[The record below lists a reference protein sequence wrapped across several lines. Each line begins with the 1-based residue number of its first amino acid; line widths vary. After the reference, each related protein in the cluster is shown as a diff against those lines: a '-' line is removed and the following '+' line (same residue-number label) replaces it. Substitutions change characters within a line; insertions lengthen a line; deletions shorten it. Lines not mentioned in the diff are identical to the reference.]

1 MYYFQPSRK
10 ILILLTD
17 GTQTV
22 DADSEDP
29 VQISDELRSAGVTVL
44 VVGVGPGV
52 NTVELSRLAGG
63 TDNTFIANSFNDL
76 VQGDVLRKL
85 TEKTYQV
92 GEYAYF
98 GVLGSSLYISK
109 YM

>member
-1 MYYFQPSRK
+1 M
-10 ILILLTD
+10 
-17 GTQTV
+17 

-92 GEYAYF
+92 GKYAFFGEYAW
-98 GVLGSSLYISK
+98 G
-109 YM
+109 